1 MPSSPSITLDVVQGA
16 TLTRGLQ
23 GTNEDG
29 TVPSQFAISDTLT
42 GTVWIAQ
49 NEPPLLTFTPTWF
62 NATSCQFVV
71 NLTNAQ
77 TLSLGID
84 VQYNLQV
91 FATRSGTTYC
101 IGWTWIQILPAAG
114 TQAAAVPPDL
124 VTGAYALQL
133 LAVLRLNTTQLEAI
147 PTLITVA
154 SAAIRK
160 WCMDRD
166 FTQQTYTEEY
176 LVALNGEIRLNQVP
190 INQILRIQSELDN
203 ALNVQNNAAQI
214 AQVYFTLTGD
224 VATGQTI
231 TGLTLN
237 SITDGVQT
245 ITPVVY
251 SSNET
256 IASLAAAINLV
267 GGGWSASTTGN
278 YTQWPVTELVG
289 GKIAQ
294 GATPS
299 ESCSLGVFSQDISTA
314 RFHPDEG
321 QLTGIIYCGEQV
333 GGTGPRWGPDWIG
346 WVDEGPDAS
355 SLVRVTYNAGFAVI
369 PYPVQLATV
378 ELVKFMLERL
388 RTDLL
393 LQSETGGEYSYT
405 IAFNLIKAL
414 PLNVTQGL
422 VQYVIHNA

>member
-1 MPSSPSITLDVVQGA
+1 MIGPTSTLSVVQGA
-16 TLTRGLQ
+16 TLTRVLQ
-23 GTNEDG
+23 GENLDNT
-29 TVPSQFAISDTLT
+29 TPTQFTGADTLT
-42 GTVWIAQ
+42 GTVWLAQ
-49 NEPPLLTFTPTWF
+49 AETAVVSFTPVWF
-62 NATSCQFVV
+62 VATSCQVTV
-71 NLTNAQ
+71 TLTAAQ
-77 TLSLGID
+77 TAMLAID
-84 VQYNLQV
+84 TQYNLQV
-91 FATRSGTTYC
+91 FATRSAVPYC
-101 IGWTWIQILPAAG
+101 IAWVYLQILPAAG
-114 TQAAAVPPDL
+114 SQAVAAPPDL
-124 VTGAYALQL
+124 VTGPYVAQL
-133 LAVLRLNTTQLEAI
+133 LAQLNLNTAQLEAI
-147 PTLITVA
+147 PSLITVA

-160 WCMDRD
+160 WCMDNY
-166 FTQQTYTEEY
+166 FTQKTWVEEY

-190 INQILRIQSELDN
+190 VNQILRIQSELDN
-203 ALNVQNNAAQI
+203 ALNVQNSTAQI

-224 VATGQTI
+224 AATGQTI
-231 TGLTLN
+231 TGLTLS
-237 SITDGVQT
+237 SITAGVQT
-245 ITPVVY
+245 VTPIVY
-251 SSNET
+251 TSNET

-314 RFHPDEG
+314 RFHPDNG
-321 QLTGIIYCGEQV
+321 QFTGIVYCGEQV

-355 SLVRVTYNAGFAVI
+355 SLVKVTYNAGYAVI

-378 ELVKFMLERL
+378 ELVQFMLNRL

-405 IAFNLIKAL
+405 IAYQLIKAL
-414 PLNVTQGL
+414 PMNVTQGL